1 VEAKEKDEWRYWQ
14 ADLLLERG
22 REAEAKEILHQL
34 MQQRGFYPMVAA
46 QRIGEEYE
54 LKIDKAPQNVD
65 SALTQGPEMAR
76 VRELMYWNLD
86 NTARSEWANLVKSK
100 SKTEQAQLAR
110 YAFNN
115 QWWDLSVQATIAGKL
130 WDHLEERFPL
140 AYNDLF
146 KRYTSGKEIPQSY
159 AMAIARQESAWNP
172 KVKSPVGASGL
183 MQIMPGT
190 ATHTVKMFSIP
201 GYSSPGQLLD
211 PETNINIGTSYLQ
224 YVYQQFGNNRIFSSA
239 AYNAGPGRVRT
250 WLGNSAGR
258 IDAVAFVESIP
269 FSETRGYV
277 KNVLAYD
284 AYYRYF
290 MGDKPTLMSA
300 TEWGRRY

>member
-1 VEAKEKDEWRYWQ
+1 MANWQSIDELQDIASDLPRFTHALDELSRRLGLNITPLTADHISLRCHQNVTAERWR
-14 ADLLLERG
+14 
-22 REAEAKEILHQL
+22 
-34 MQQRGFYPMVAA
+34 RGFE
-46 QRIGEEYE
+46 QCGE
-54 LKIDKAPQNVD
+54 L
-65 SALTQGPEMAR
+65 L
-76 VRELMYWNLD
+76 
-86 NTARSEWANLVKSK
+86 SE
-100 SKTEQAQLAR
+100 
-110 YAFNN
+110 
-115 QWWDLSVQATIAGKL
+115 
-130 WDHLEERFPL
+130 
-140 AYNDLF
+140 
-146 KRYTSGKEIPQSY
+146 KEIPQSY

>member
-1 VEAKEKDEWRYWQ
+1 
-14 ADLLLERG
+14 
-22 REAEAKEILHQL
+22 
-34 MQQRGFYPMVAA
+34 
-46 QRIGEEYE
+46 
-54 LKIDKAPQNVD
+54 
-65 SALTQGPEMAR
+65 
-76 VRELMYWNLD
+76 
-86 NTARSEWANLVKSK
+86 
-100 SKTEQAQLAR
+100 
-110 YAFNN
+110 
-115 QWWDLSVQATIAGKL
+115 
-130 WDHLEERFPL
+130 
-140 AYNDLF
+140 
-146 KRYTSGKEIPQSY
+146 
-159 AMAIARQESAWNP
+159 
-172 KVKSPVGASGL
+172 

-201 GYSSPGQLLD
+201 GYSSPSQLLD

-224 YVYQQFGNNRIFSSA
+224 YVYQQFGNNRIFASA

-290 MGDKPTLMSA
+290 LGDKPELMSNA
-300 TEWGRRY
+300 EWQRRY